1 MKWQTH
7 TVTGS
12 SHKSPCEWNE
22 RVFAGCENIL
32 RHAPL
37 QTLLLINLSA
47 LCFESNLAQPP
58 EKHSAVSGAWL
69 CFEGRGLLPSQSTA
83 RLRCKNTSS
92 QRSTLA
98 SGYTPHTPHT
108 GRSST
113 GLKTSLTTAGLSLAT
128 KGLYSETQPRPFLD
142 FVHKWEV
149 LLLSLLIP
157 DQDKSIS
164 SLFINKDN
172 QGHRYPFTSLAWSD

>member
-12 SHKSPCEWNE
+12 AHKSPWEWNE

-47 LCFESNLAQPP
+47 LCFESNLVQPP

-69 CFEGRGLLPSQSTA
+69 CFEGRGLLPSQSAA

-92 QRSTLA
+92 QCSTLA
-98 SGYTPHTPHT
+98 SGYTPHTRCTSMSP
-108 GRSST
+108 
-113 GLKTSLTTAGLSLAT
+113 KTSFTIPGQTYLDYIWALSMTLSL
-128 KGLYSETQPRPFLD
+128 QLD
-142 FVHKWEV
+142 SNSVCP
-149 LLLSLLIP
+149 LP
-157 DQDKSIS
+157 AQ
-164 SLFINKDN
+164 N
-172 QGHRYPFTSLAWSD
+172 

>member
-12 SHKSPCEWNE
+12 PHKSPCEWNE
-22 RVFAGCENIL
+22 RVFGGCENIL

-47 LCFESNLAQPP
+47 LCFESNLVQPP

-92 QRSTLA
+92 QCSTLA
-98 SGYTPHTPHT
+98 SGYTPHTWQ
-108 GRSST
+108 SSV
-113 GLKTSLTTAGLSLAT
+113 GLKTSLTTPGQSLAIIVRHSL
-128 KGLYSETQPRPFLD
+128 GLCSSHFLA
-142 FVHKWEV
+142 
-149 LLLSLLIP
+149 LIHANG
-157 DQDKSIS
+157 QASFFAS
-164 SLFINKDN
+164 HFIML
-172 QGHRYPFTSLAWSD
+172 GHEKRIR